1 MKCPY
6 CGKDNT
12 RVIDS
17 RPAED
22 KSSIRRRRSCDECGR
37 RFTTYEKV
45 ETIPLIENVFHLTY
59 CENRGAAF
67 GILQN
72 RFGLFFC
79 ITAVVLV
86 AVTVYMIKKR
96 PQNLCLNLSVTLL
109 VGGALGNFIDRIFRG
124 FVVDFFDFRLI
135 HFAIF
140 NVADCF
146 VVCGAVLLAWYLI
159 FVEGDAESAHKNA
172 KPDGD

>member
-1 MKCPY
+1 MLALY
-6 CGKDNT
+6 GIG
-12 RVIDS
+12 VIVIALLDQLTKLAVLRYV
-17 RPAED
+17 RP
-22 KSSIRRRRSCDECGR
+22 
-37 RFTTYEKV
+37 V
-45 ETIPLIENVFHLTY
+45 ETIPLLENIFHLTY

-79 ITAVVLV
+79 ITIFVLV
-86 AVTVYMIKKR
+86 AVTVYMVVKR
-96 PQNLCLNLSVTLL
+96 PRNLCFNLSVTML
-109 VGGALGNFIDRIFRG
+109 VGGALGNLIDRIFRG

-146 VVCGAVLLAWYLI
+146 VVCGAILLAWYMI
-159 FVEGDAESAHKNA
+159 FVDGKTPQNTPR
-172 KPDGD
+172 KPKTKKLR

>member
-1 MKCPY
+1 MVLY
-6 CGKDNT
+6 CQLDCYL
-12 RVIDS
+12 VLAFIDQLS
-17 RPAED
+17 KLAVLKFVRP
-22 KSSIRRRRSCDECGR
+22 
-37 RFTTYEKV
+37 V